1 MKAAIV
7 TDDKLLVSKELAT
20 FYKHKDKLKHSQTI
34 ALSKFNITPS
44 YGKKK
49 PPHQADNLIDAQSL
63 LESQKELGKFN
74 TEVI

>member
-1 MKAAIV
+1 MKAAIMN
-7 TDDKLLVSKELAT
+7 DDKLLVSKELAT

-49 PPHQADNLIDAQSL
+49 PPH
-63 LESQKELGKFN
+63 
-74 TEVI
+74 